1 MLSTGIPLN
10 LQCDAVRSARMRIC
24 AHTERAP
31 RSGSRGLLELTQLIN
46 TSLQCW
52 CIIWDGLHTLTG
64 FDSVEGHRSIYH
76 CKV

>member
-31 RSGSRGLLELTQLIN
+31 SSAPALN
-46 TSLQCW
+46 TSLQRW

-64 FDSVEGHRSIYH
+64 FDSVEGHTSIYH